1 MGSFVVTH
9 VLSSCVAQASADFS
23 SCFTAC
29 GILVFRSGMEPM
41 SLALQGEFI
50 ITGPPGKSLS
60 PHFEVPSGHEVFVDT
75 VESTA
80 GPICFGS
87 IQIALGDFPG
97 GPVAKASLSN
107 AGSVSSILAW

>member
-1 MGSFVVTH
+1 
-9 VLSSCVAQASADFS
+9 
-23 SCFTAC
+23 
-29 GILVFRSGMEPM
+29 M